1 MQQWTNFCTN
11 FSPKSGGGGR
21 VPPVEKSG
29 GGRRPPASP
38 PHYIAELS
46 AVSLVSTVFPLYT
59 GREARRE
66 PAETAVTAGAVA
78 ATEQVADG
86 ARPRCAA
93 VGQHQTQPD
102 RVGRRAA
109 TVGARRGRAAAAA
122 PDRRRRRQ
130 TLADIRRQ
138 GRRGRIHTGARQASP
153 FPAPCSSHFAQL
165 CHFIFLRRFIT
176 LSTHKFLTRPFLV

>member
-1 MQQWTNFCTN
+1 M
-11 FSPKSGGGGR
+11 GGGR
-21 VPPVEKSG
+21 CP
-29 GGRRPPASP
+29 PPASP
-38 PHYIAELS
+38 PHYTAELS

-59 GREARRE
+59 GREARHE

-86 ARPRCAA
+86 ARPRRAA

-109 TVGARRGRAAAAA
+109 TVGARRSRAAAAAAAAA
-122 PDRRRRRQ
+122 PDRRRQ

-138 GRRGRIHTGARQASP
+138 GRRGRIHTGARWASP